1 MFVCYII
8 HIKYGGWKIFKV
20 WYCFQFFFCFGFFI
34 LTFQMLH
41 PLPDSSSRTPWEMSY
56 KYVTLPNY
64 THNTAPLPWYSPRM
78 GHKAFSGLRPSQVI
92 DAWQC
97 FHLLPMSMET

>member
-1 MFVCYII
+1 
-8 HIKYGGWKIFKV
+8 
-20 WYCFQFFFCFGFFI
+20 
-34 LTFQMLH
+34 MLH
-41 PLPDSSSRTPWEMSY
+41 PLPDFSPRTPWEMSY

-64 THNTAPLPWYSPRM
+64 THNTVPLPWYSPRM

-97 FHLLPMSMET
+97 FPLLPMSMET

>member
-1 MFVCYII
+1 
-8 HIKYGGWKIFKV
+8 
-20 WYCFQFFFCFGFFI
+20 
-34 LTFQMLH
+34 MLH
-41 PLPDSSSRTPWEMSY
+41 TLTDSSSRTPWEMLY

-64 THNTAPLPWYSPRM
+64 THNTVPLPWYSPRM

-97 FHLLPMSMET
+97 FPLLPMSMET